1 MLEELRPLRAQ
12 LVFYESPHRLAAT
25 LRDLQVALGDRPALV
40 ARELTKVHEEL
51 ARGTLSQ
58 LADRFSGE
66 VRGEVV
72 VVVSGAPAAD
82 EVEEDPAD
90 LEREVRERL
99 DRGERPKEI
108 AEALSGSHGKREVYQ
123 LALKLKER

>member
-1 MLEELRPLRAQ
+1 
-12 LVFYESPHRLAAT
+12 
-25 LRDLQVALGDRPALV
+25 
-40 ARELTKVHEEL
+40 VHEEQ

-58 LADRFSGE
+58 LAERFSGE

-72 VVVSGAPAAD
+72 VVVSGAAAA
-82 EVEEDPAD
+82 EEEEDPAD
-90 LEREVRERL
+90 LEREVRDRL
-99 DRGERPKEI
+99 ARGERPKEI

>member
-1 MLEELRPLRAQ
+1 
-12 LVFYESPHRLAAT
+12 
-25 LRDLQVALGDRPALV
+25 V

-58 LADRFSGE
+58 LAGRFSGE

-72 VVVSGAPAAD
+72 VVVSGAPA
-82 EVEEDPAD
+82 EEEEEEDPAD
-90 LEREVRERL
+90 LEREVRDRL
-99 DRGERPKEI
+99 ARGERPKEI

-123 LALKLKER
+123 LALKLKGE